1 MLLSLPAFAVLMLV
15 LLIECRRKERPDAKT
30 GGLPVMVLLLVPLAA
45 GTILLYYLTAFWL
58 SFQLHLGSKAAE
70 LTAMLAGLVPVVLAE
85 VLIEQIAARLLRLNR
100 KNRIISALLM
110 MLLTVFGSI
119 GFAVHISLP

>member
-1 MLLSLPAFAVLMLV
+1 MFA
-15 LLIECRRKERPDAKT
+15 LIMECRRKERPDAKP
-30 GGLPVMVLLLVPLAA
+30 GRLPVMVLLLVPLAA